1 MSKPVLLVN
10 SVTFAL
16 KGQELLKQ
24 YGISSR
30 VVRSA
35 EFKAISGC
43 GYGLVPFSD
52 PNLARNIL
60 QRGGVPVVRVVQSEV
75 AL

>member
-16 KGQELLKQ
+16 KGQELLMK

-30 VVRSA
+30 VMRSA

-43 GYGLVPFSD
+43 GYGIVPFAD
-52 PNLARNIL
+52 PFVAQNIL
-60 QRGGVPVVRVVQSEV
+60 MRGGVKVVHIVQGGVE
-75 AL
+75 L